1 MNFDCSCMWVRDAEP
16 LKAALSLTPHFLRA
30 KGNALDYKARA
41 RPSRAP
47 PRAHHAP
54 TTRPPRA
61 PPRAHH
67 APHHAPTTRPHHR
80 ALRASLGLAAL
91 RARACTDARSGPPG
105 YHRAG
110 CWALR

>member
-54 TTRPPRA
+54 A
-61 PPRAHH
+61 PPGAE
-67 APHHAPTTRPHHR
+67 
-80 ALRASLGLAAL
+80 GLAGAG
-91 RARACTDARSGPPG
+91 RAACACL
-105 YHRAG
+105 H
-110 CWALR
+110 